1 MMLPSARYPLL
12 FQAVSGPKHVTAAI
26 EALHAGAAAG
36 AIRNAV
42 LTEAKFYLNRAVDN
56 AWEHHIMKPFF
67 WGTAGTLPED
77 LEELGWDVRASNLHD
92 LLSASRKLA
101 ATKASGA
108 MVDAMRAL
116 VAELLP
122 LAQMA
127 ADLKGKVVKGR
138 APSAQPAKPVNPDQI
153 VRTCPCCFRQI
164 AVVRGRMAHH
174 GYRRPGPGR
183 QTASCP
189 GVRFAPLEESLEGL
203 EWLIGQTR
211 LTLNDKTAQKARIH
225 SGALSVIPVL
235 ERGTLRDVTR
245 ADPDWQRTLDWHLA
259 SVDRDMR
266 HLAAELA
273 ALTAR
278 LEAWRQKHQG
288 GPEGPPALA

>member
-1 MMLPSARYPLL
+1 MLPSDRYPLL
-12 FQAVSGPKHVTAAI
+12 FQALPRPKYVADAV
-26 EALHAGAAAG
+26 EALHAGAADG
-36 AIRNAV
+36 SIRNAV
-42 LTEAKFYLNRAVDN
+42 LTDARFYLNSAVDK

-77 LEELGWDVRASNLHD
+77 IEALGWDVRATNLHD
-92 LLSASRKLA
+92 LLSANRKLA
-101 ATKASGA
+101 ATKTVGP

-122 LAQMA
+122 LAQLA
-127 ADLKGKVVKGR
+127 ADLKSKAVKGR
-138 APSAQPAKPVNPDQI
+138 APSTQPAKPVNPDQI
-153 VRTCPCCFRQI
+153 VGTCPCCFRQI
-164 AVVRGRMAHH
+164 AVVAGTMAHH
-174 GYRRPGPGR
+174 GYRRPGRGF

-189 GVRFAPLEESLEGL
+189 GVRFAPLEVSLDGL

-211 LTLNDKTAQKARIH
+211 LALKDKAAQKAH
-225 SGALSVIPVL
+225 AESGALSVIPVL
-235 ERGTLRDVTR
+235 ERGKLRDVSR
-245 ADPDWQRTLDWHLA
+245 GDSDWQRTLDWHLA